1 MKRYTQFKPFIIS
14 EFEVT
19 DWHHPRH
26 NHNHYELIY
35 IKNGKGS
42 HLLNKTKVNYK
53 SGDLFL
59 LGPDDSHEFYIEEKT
74 HFIYIK
80 FTASIFEKELGLF
93 HKSTLK
99 KIDLLINHRE
109 IRNSVFRF
117 NTQDRDLISQIIAI
131 ISSLANDVY
140 TYEKAIIFQLISI
153 FEIMGRYIE
162 VIPSSSVIQQ
172 QKSISQGVEP
182 LLSYIHQNIYY
193 PKKLRAQHLAEE
205 FHTTKNYISK
215 FFKRNMKISL
225 RSYVRQY
232 KLNLID
238 SRLKTGSYTKKEIA
252 SEFGFTDESHLIKT
266 LKKQNEINSQKN

>member
-35 IKNGKGS
+35 IKHGKGS

-99 KIDLLINHRE
+99 K
-109 IRNSVFRF
+109 
-117 NTQDRDLISQIIAI
+117 
-131 ISSLANDVY
+131 
-140 TYEKAIIFQLISI
+140 SI
-153 FEIMGRYIE
+153 Y
-162 VIPSSSVIQQ
+162 
-172 QKSISQGVEP
+172 
-182 LLSYIHQNIYY
+182 
-193 PKKLRAQHLAEE
+193 
-205 FHTTKNYISK
+205 
-215 FFKRNMKISL
+215 
-225 RSYVRQY
+225 
-232 KLNLID
+232 
-238 SRLKTGSYTKKEIA
+238 
-252 SEFGFTDESHLIKT
+252 
-266 LKKQNEINSQKN
+266 